1 VHRRDRLPLVIFLN
15 NFEPGG
21 TERQMS
27 ELICRLDAT
36 RFEVNVACLSRRGAL
51 HDRVAANAASVTTYP
66 ISTLKSVRT
75 AAQALRFAQWCRTAG
90 IALVHTCDF
99 YSNVFAL
106 PAAALAGIPVRLGSR
121 RDVSIPERTAGQRQL
136 QRFAYRCAH
145 RVVTN
150 AGASAARLIQEGV
163 PANQIEQISNGID
176 VSRHAASVVMD
187 GRSVTTVAHLR
198 PGKGID
204 VLLKAAA
211 LVLGRHPQVTFRIAG
226 DGSERPALEALCAA
240 LGISSRV
247 QFLGHTP
254 DVPALLRRSSV
265 FAFPSLMEASPN
277 AVIEA
282 MASGLAVAASNVG
295 GIPEVVEHEQNGLLV
310 PPGDPGA
317 LSDALVRLLTDS
329 GLSQRLGT
337 AARATIARRF
347 SFERMVD
354 AFERLYIGEMKRR
367 SPARLPER
375 LRSIATGGAGHSGDA
390 AHGDG
395 IAHALEQFESKTLQ

>member
-1 VHRRDRLPLVIFLN
+1 
-15 NFEPGG
+15 
-21 TERQMS
+21 MS
-27 ELICRLDAT
+27 ELICRLDPS

-51 HDRVAANAASVTTYP
+51 HDRVAASAASLTEYP

-75 AAQALRFAQWCRTAG
+75 AAQALKFARWCRAAG

-106 PAAALAGIPVRLGSR
+106 PAAAVARIPVRIGSR
-121 RDVSIPERTAGQRQL
+121 RDVSIPERTPGQHQL

-150 AGASAARLIQEGV
+150 AGASATRLIQEGV
-163 PANQIEQISNGID
+163 PAPRIEQISNGID
-176 VSRHAASVVMD
+176 LSRHAAVPMMD

-204 VLLKAAA
+204 VLLNAAA
-211 LVLGRHPQVTFRIAG
+211 VLLARLPDVTFRIAG
-226 DGSERPALEALCAA
+226 DGTERPSLQALCTS
-240 LGISSRV
+240 LGISGRV

-254 DVPALLRRSSV
+254 DVPALLRNSSV

-282 MASGLAVAASNVG
+282 MASGLAVAASNAG
-295 GIPEVVEHEQNGLLV
+295 GIPEVVEHERNGLLV
-310 PPGDPGA
+310 APGDARA
-317 LSDALVRLLTDS
+317 LADALVRLLTDRP
-329 GLSQRLGT
+329 LSQRLGA
-337 AARATIARRF
+337 AARETIASRF

-354 AFERLYIGEMKRR
+354 AFECLYLDELRHR
-367 SPARLPER
+367 APARLPHR
-375 LRSIATGGAGHSGDA
+375 LLSASDTARTNRSADA
-390 AHGDG
+390 AHRDG
-395 IAHALEQFESKTLQ
+395 IPHSLEQFESKTLQ

>member
-1 VHRRDRLPLVIFLN
+1 
-15 NFEPGG
+15 
-21 TERQMS
+21 MS
-27 ELICRLDAT
+27 ELICRLDPS

-51 HDRVAANAASVTTYP
+51 HDRVAASAASVTAYP

-75 AAQALRFAQWCRTAG
+75 AAQALKFAQWCRSSG

-106 PAAALAGIPVRLGSR
+106 PATALARIPVRIGSR
-121 RDVSIPERTAGQRQL
+121 RDVSIPERTAGQQQL
-136 QRFAYRCAH
+136 QRLAYRCAH

-150 AGASAARLIQEGV
+150 AGASAARLVQEGV
-163 PANQIEQISNGID
+163 PASQIEHISNGID
-176 VSRHAASVVMD
+176 LSGHAAVGVMD

-211 LVLGRHPQVTFRIAG
+211 VVLARLPNVTFRIAG
-226 DGSERPALEALCAA
+226 DGSERPSLEALCAT

-254 DVPALLRRSSV
+254 DVPALLRTSGV

-282 MASGLAVAASNVG
+282 MASGLAVAASNAG

-317 LSDALVRLLTDS
+317 LSDALVRLLTDTP
-329 GLSQRLGT
+329 LSQRLGE
-337 AARATIARRF
+337 AARETIARRF

-354 AFERLYIGEMKRR
+354 AFDRLYIDELRR
-367 SPARLPER
+367 RAPERLPER
-375 LRSIATGGAGHSGDA
+375 FRRASTTGGASRSGDA
-390 AHGDG
+390 AHREG
-395 IAHALEQFESKTLQ
+395 IAHPLEQFESKTLQ

>member
-1 VHRRDRLPLVIFLN
+1 MHRRDRVRLVIFLN

-27 ELICRLDAT
+27 ELICRLDPS

-51 HDRVAANAASVTTYP
+51 HDRVAAAAASVNEYP

-75 AAQALRFAQWCRTAG
+75 AAQALRFARWCRAAG

-106 PAAALAGIPVRLGSR
+106 PPATLARIPVRIGSR
-121 RDVSIPERTAGQRQL
+121 RDVSIPERTPGQQRL
-136 QRFAYRCAH
+136 QRLAYRCAH

-150 AGASAARLIQEGV
+150 AGASAAKLMQEGV
-163 PANQIEQISNGID
+163 PAGQIEQISNGID
-176 VSRHAASVVMD
+176 LSRHAAAAVMD

-211 LVLGRHPQVTFRIAG
+211 ALLTRLPDVTFRIAG
-226 DGSERPALEALCAA
+226 DGTERPALQALCTT
-240 LGISSRV
+240 LGISERV

-254 DVPALLRRSSV
+254 DIPALLRSSSV

-282 MASGLAVAASNVG
+282 MASGLAVAASNAG
-295 GIPEVVEHEQNGLLV
+295 GIPEVVEHERNGLLV
-310 PPGDPGA
+310 PPGDPRA
-317 LSDALVRLLTDS
+317 LSDALVRLLTDTA
-329 GLSQRLGT
+329 LSQKLGI
-337 AARATIARRF
+337 AARETIARRF

-354 AFERLYIGEMKRR
+354 AFERLYIDELKRR
-367 SPARLPER
+367 APERLPER
-375 LRSIATGGAGHSGDA
+375 VRNVLPAGGSRSADA
-390 AHGDG
+390 AHRDG
-395 IAHALEQFESKTLQ
+395 IPHALEQFESKTLQ